1 MYSLEEDIIH
11 FIFLCFKGKK
21 RKKEDVDLVFHSVIV
36 GNMLKNIGCDDKTVY
51 VGYLHDV
58 LEDTDCTFEEL
69 SDKFGE
75 ELANKVMLLSEDKSI
90 SDYRKRKT
98 EFIKK
103 LKQCEDK
110 SILYVE
116 LADKLHNLVSDYE
129 LWRKNGK
136 DSLMTESDNFD
147 NFQWYYLEFQ
157 KFFNE
162 ELKENQLLDRYNEIV
177 SLYFDIN
184 KTLILKN

>member
-1 MYSLEEDIIH
+1 M
-11 FIFLCFKGKK
+11 
-21 RKKEDVDLVFHSVIV
+21 
-36 GNMLKNIGCDDKTVY
+36 
-51 VGYLHDV
+51 
-58 LEDTDCTFEEL
+58 
-69 SDKFGE
+69 
-75 ELANKVMLLSEDKSI
+75 
-90 SDYRKRKT
+90 
-98 EFIKK
+98 
-103 LKQCEDK
+103 
-110 SILYVE
+110 E
-116 LADKLHNLVSDYE
+116 LADKSHNLVSDYE

-157 KFFNE
+157 KLFNE